1 MKKIMTIA
9 MMVVA
14 MAAFSQMQIGKNKLM
29 AGAGLGYDMT
39 TVTDMAG
46 DDVSASAMTL
56 YVPEVNYQFEAKPND
71 MFKLYLYA
79 GLGYQMESFT
89 VDGESADE
97 SAKTMDLYLN
107 PMVKGY
113 FANNLFAKIA
123 LPYNYMSY
131 TAPIADAEAVALTG
145 MNMILSGGFDNRE
158 IEIHALTPWNN
169 FEKGMAFYGIYDMGI
184 MASYD
189 GTAAEELAS
198 YFGVAGYYAHM
209 MENMM
214 VKPYLMYKM
223 GMNDLVDESSYL
235 DLGLIFAKD
244 FNEKMNMEAGLNFN
258 MHMLPE
264 ADALDNDAYNTL
276 DVDAKVN
283 YYVMPELDV
292 FGGFGVNMDL
302 TTEDANPIYSIL
314 VGAEY
319 TLNFV
324 K

>member
-39 TVTDMAG
+39 TVTDMAV

-79 GLGYQMESFT
+79 GLGYQIESFT